1 MFRCSTFVLVLALSA
16 LPAVVPAEARPSHAP
31 VRVTIEQG
39 MLEGE
44 TAGRVTAFRGIPY
57 AAPPTGAARFRGPQA
72 PVAWTGVR
80 MAQDFGPA
88 CPQLIDADLTEN
100 NNAVMAE
107 DCLSLN
113 VWTPRVDAR
122 KRPVMVWIHGGAFV
136 VGSTRNTYYD
146 GARLAARGDVVMVT
160 VNYRLGAWGFLALG
174 EFGADYA
181 ESANVGLLDQ
191 VAALRWVRDNI
202 AKFGGDPSNVTIFG
216 ESAGAS
222 SVGALLSLPAAD
234 GLFAKAILQSGTPT
248 TLTSQALQRSV
259 RLAGQ
264 FLKLAGVESPAQLAT
279 KSMQDLLNAQ
289 QQLFA
294 EHSELGTFGPQ
305 IDGVTL
311 KETPFTVV
319 AEGRGSRVPVLIGM
333 NREEMRYFSTVE
345 DLGLERKPRELLQR
359 QLEESVGP
367 AVTAQLLSTYG
378 RLYPDWGDRVVQ
390 LSSDAFFL
398 LPTVRTAEAAA
409 AYHPVYMY
417 LFTYQ
422 STSTFKPF
430 GSAHAMEIP
439 FVFGV
444 VDLPEVI
451 AFTGR
456 APYRAA
462 LAARMMDHWAAF
474 ARHGDPSLRGEP
486 RWQPYASHSR
496 QTMELGPESRLVDD
510 PLGEQRKAWGG
521 VLPGKDVAWR
531 LLQDNGE

>member
-1 MFRCSTFVLVLALSA
+1 MARRSTFALALLLSA
-16 LPAVVPAEARPSHAP
+16 LPAVVPAATGQQAAP
-31 VRVTIEQG
+31 VRVTALQG
-39 MLEGE
+39 VVEGE
-44 TAGRVTAFRGIPY
+44 RIKGVSAFRGLPY
-57 AAPPTGAARFRGPQA
+57 AAPPTGAKRFRAPQPA
-72 PVAWTGVR
+72 PGWAGVR
-80 MAQDFGPA
+80 AALDFGPA

-113 VWTPRVDAR
+113 VWTPRADGR
-122 KRPVMVWIHGGAFV
+122 KRPVMVWIHGGAYV

-146 GARLAARGDVVMVT
+146 GAPLAARGDVVVVT
-160 VNYRLGAWGFLALG
+160 INYRLGAWGFLALG
-174 EFGADYA
+174 AYGAEFA

-191 VAALRWVRDNI
+191 VAALKWVRDNI
-202 AKFGGDPSNVTIFG
+202 AAFGGDPTNVTIFG

-222 SVGALLSLPAAD
+222 SVGALLAAPAAD

-248 TLTSQALQRSV
+248 TLTAQAAGRSA

-264 FLKLAGVESPAQLAT
+264 FLKLAGAESPVQLTARP
-279 KSMQDLLNAQ
+279 MEDLLDAQ
-289 QQLFA
+289 QRLFA
-294 EHSELGTFGPQ
+294 EHSELGTFGPV

-319 AEGRGSRVPVLIGM
+319 AEGRGHRVPVLIGM
-333 NREEMRYFSTVE
+333 TREEMRYFSTVE
-345 DLGLERKPRELLQR
+345 DLGLERKPRDLLQR
-359 QLEESVGP
+359 QLDESVGP
-367 AVTAQLLSTYG
+367 AIAGQLLSTYA
-378 RLYPDWGDRVVQ
+378 RLYPDWGDMVVQ

-398 LPTVRTAEAAA
+398 LPTVRVAEAASA
-409 AYHPVYMY
+409 FQPVYMY
-417 LFTYQ
+417 LFTYR
-422 STSTFKPF
+422 STSTYKPF
-430 GSAHAMEIP
+430 GSAHAMDIP

-474 ARHGDPSLRGEP
+474 ARHGDPSLPGEP
-486 RWQPYASHSR
+486 RWQRYDGDSR
-496 QTMELGPESRLVDD
+496 QTMALGEESRLLSD

-521 VLPGKDVAWR
+521 ILPPKEVAWR